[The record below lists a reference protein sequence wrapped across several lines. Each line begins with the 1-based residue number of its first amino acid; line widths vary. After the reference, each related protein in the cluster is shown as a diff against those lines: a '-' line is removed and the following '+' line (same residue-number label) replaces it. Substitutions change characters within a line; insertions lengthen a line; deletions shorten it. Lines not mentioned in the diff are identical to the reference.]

1 MELSTQLQ
9 ICLSVAS
16 PEFEPI
22 SSNRGKC
29 RNRTA
34 SLRIEAR
41 LGVFMPLKD
50 QMPLS
55 QRAWRKCHSSRGR
68 YGGDISDIKF
78 AQRFKAGPRSI
89 WLNETSKAHPF
100 ELKTAAGDESQAKL
114 CPDPDLPEA
123 PPSL

>member
-1 MELSTQLQ
+1 MVFS
-9 ICLSVAS
+9 CH
-16 PEFEPI
+16 
-22 SSNRGKC
+22 
-29 RNRTA
+29 
-34 SLRIEAR
+34 LRIKCPCPR
-41 LGVFMPLKD
+41 GLGGNVTAAGGGM
-50 QMPLS
+50 S
-55 QRAWRKCHSSRGR
+55 E
-68 YGGDISDIKF
+68 GDISDIKF